1 MKFFDCFAGIG
12 GFRLGMESYG
22 HTCVGFCEIDRFAR
36 KSYRA
41 IHDIEGELEYHDI
54 TKITDD
60 QLRQLRGQVDILCG
74 GFPCQAFSLA
84 GRRLGFE
91 DTRGTLFFELARCA
105 KEIQPPYLFFE
116 NVKGLLS
123 HDQGRTFATILT
135 TLDELGYH
143 VEWQVLN
150 SKDFG
155 LPQNRERV
163 FLIGHSRVRGFRP
176 VFPLRGQ
183 GSPAHIERLGN
194 VNPSGQ
200 GMSGEVYLS
209 RGLSPTLTVNKG
221 EGVKIAIPVLTP
233 DRLDKRQ
240 NGRRFKANQDPM
252 FTLTA
257 QDRHGVLVAG
267 NLPTKFA
274 QSGRVYE
281 VSGLSPTLTTMQG
294 GDKIPKVLLRQE
306 APHLKIREAT
316 NQGYAKAEIGDSVN
330 LSYPKSNSKRGRVGK
345 KIANTLTTSSQQGVV
360 VAALE
365 YRKDKWFEVT
375 GFLVGDKLYRLR
387 IRKLTPRECFR
398 LQGFSDWAYD
408 RAEAVSSK
416 SQLYKQAGNSVSVP
430 VIASIAREFKKIEED
445 DVGSYSIKY

>member
-1 MKFFDCFAGIG
+1 MNFFDCFAGIG
-12 GFRLGMESYG
+12 GFRLGMESQG
-22 HTCVGFCEIDRFAR
+22 HTCIGFCEIDRFAR
-36 KSYRA
+36 KSYQA
-41 IHDIEGELEYHDI
+41 IHNTQGELEYHDI
-54 TKITDD
+54 TNITDD
-60 QLRQLRGQVDILCG
+60 QLRQLRGQVDVLCG

-163 FLIGHSRVRGFRP
+163 FLIGHSRTRGLRP
-176 VFPLRGQ
+176 LFPLRGK
-183 GSPAHIERLGN
+183 GSPTHLERLGN
-194 VNPSGQ
+194 VIPSVR

-209 RGLSPTLTVNKG
+209 SGLSPTLTVNKG
-221 EGVKIAIPVLTP
+221 EGTKIAIPVLTP
-233 DRLDKRQ
+233 DRLEKGQ
-240 NGRRFKANQDPM
+240 HGRRFKGNQDPM

-267 NLPTKFA
+267 HLPTSFA
-274 QSGRVYE
+274 QAGRVYE

-294 GDKIPKVLLRQE
+294 GDKIPKVLLLQE

-316 NQGYAKAEIGDSVN
+316 KQGFARAEVGDSIN

-345 KIANTLTTSSQQGVV
+345 QIANTLTTSSQQGVV

-375 GFLVGDKLYRLR
+375 GFLVGDTLYRLR

-398 LQGFSDWAYD
+398 LQGFPDWAFEK
-408 RAEAVSSK
+408 AETVSSK

-430 VIASIAREFKKIEED
+430 VIAAIARELKKLEENHETTT
-445 DVGSYSIKY
+445 

>member
-12 GFRLGMESYG
+12 GFRMGMESQG
-22 HTCVGFCEIDRFAR
+22 HTCIGFCEIDKFAR
-36 KSYRA
+36 RSYQA
-41 IHDIEGELEYHDI
+41 IFETEGELEYHDI
-54 TKITDD
+54 TQITDD
-60 QLRQLRGQVDILCG
+60 QLRQLRGQVDVLCG

-123 HDQGRTFATILT
+123 HDQGRTYATILN

-163 FLIGHSRVRGFRP
+163 FIIGHSRKRGFRP
-176 VFPLRGQ
+176 VFPFRGQ
-183 GSPAHIERLGN
+183 GSPTHLDRLGN
-194 VNPSGQ
+194 VNPSGK

-209 RGLSPTLTVNKG
+209 TGLSPTLTVNKG

-233 DRLDKRQ
+233 DRLEKRQ

-257 QDRHGVLVAG
+257 QDRHGVLLAG
-267 NLPTKFA
+267 RLPSAFDQA
-274 QSGRVYE
+274 GRVYDPA
-281 VSGLSPTLTTMQG
+281 GLSPTLTTMQG
-294 GDKIPKVLLRQE
+294 GDKIPKLLLRQE
-306 APHLKIREAT
+306 APYLKIREAT
-316 NQGYAKAEIGDSVN
+316 KQGFAQAELGDSVN
-330 LSYPKSNSKRGRVGK
+330 LSYPESQTKRGRVGK
-345 KIANTLTTSSQQGVV
+345 QIANTLTTSSQQGVV

-365 YRKDKWFEVT
+365 YRKDKWYEVT
-375 GFLVGDKLYRLR
+375 GFLVEDKLYRLR

-398 LQGFSDWAYD
+398 LQGFPDWAFD
-408 RAEAVSSK
+408 RAETVSSK

-430 VIASIAREFKKIEED
+430 VIATIAKHLKELEECHETTN
-445 DVGSYSIKY
+445 KP

>member
-1 MKFFDCFAGIG
+1 MKFLDCFAGIG
-12 GFRLGMESYG
+12 GFRLGMASEG
-22 HTCVGFCEIDRFAR
+22 HTCIGFCEIDRFAR
-36 KSYRA
+36 KSYQA
-41 IHDIEGELEYHDI
+41 IHDTTGELDYHDI
-54 TKITDD
+54 RHITND
-60 QLRQLRGQVDILCG
+60 QLRQLRGQVDVLCG

-123 HDQGRTFATILT
+123 HDEGRTFSTILA
-135 TLDELGYH
+135 TLDELGYD

-163 FLIGHSRVRGFRP
+163 FLIGHSRARGFRP

-183 GSPAHIERLGN
+183 GSPTHLERLGN
-194 VNPSGQ
+194 VNPSGR

-209 RGLSPTLTVNKG
+209 SGLSPTLTVNKG
-221 EGVKIAIPVLTP
+221 EGVKVALPVL
-233 DRLDKRQ
+233 RQ
-240 NGRRFKANQDPM
+240 SDE
-252 FTLTA
+252 TA
-257 QDRHGVLVAG
+257 IQVAG
-267 NLPTKFA
+267 YLPSAFK
-274 QSGRVYE
+274 QSGRIYE

-316 NQGYAKAEIGDSVN
+316 KQGYARAEVGDSVN

-345 KIANTLTTSSQQGVV
+345 QIANTLTTNSQQGVV

-365 YRKDKWFEVT
+365 YRKEKWFEVT

-398 LQGFSDWAYD
+398 LQGFPDWAYE
-408 RAEAVSSK
+408 RAESVSSQ

-430 VIASIAREFKKIEED
+430 VIAAIARELKTLED
-445 DVGSYSIKY
+445 DDHETTT

>member
-12 GFRLGMESYG
+12 GFRLGMESQD
-22 HTCVGFCEIDRFAR
+22 HTCIGFCEIDKFAR
-36 KSYRA
+36 RSYQA
-41 IHDIEGELEYHDI
+41 IHDTKGELEYHDI
-54 TKITDD
+54 TQITDG
-60 QLRQLRGQVDILCG
+60 QLRKLRGQVDVLCG

-105 KEIQPPYLFFE
+105 KEIQPSYLFFE

-123 HDQGRTFATILT
+123 HDQGRTYATILN

-163 FLIGHSRVRGFRP
+163 FLIGHSRKRSFRP
-176 VFPLRGQ
+176 IFPLRGQ
-183 GSPAHIERLGN
+183 GSPAHLDRLGN
-194 VNPSGQ
+194 VNPSGK

-209 RGLSPTLTVNKG
+209 TGLSPTLTVNKE
-221 EGVKIAIPVLTP
+221 EGAKIAIPVLSP
-233 DRLDKRQ
+233 DRLNKRQ
-240 NGRRFKANQDPM
+240 NGRRFKDNQDPM

-267 NLPTKFA
+267 NLPTTYA
-274 QSGRVYE
+274 QSGRVYD
-281 VSGLSPTLTTMQG
+281 VTGLSPTLTTMQG
-294 GDKIPKVLLRQE
+294 GDKVPKVLFRQE

-316 NQGYAKAEIGDSVN
+316 KLGYAKAEVGDSVN

-345 KIANTLTTSSQQGVV
+345 EMANTLTTNSQQGVV

-365 YRKDKWFEVT
+365 YHKDKWFEVT

-398 LQGFSDWAYD
+398 LQGFPDWAFD

-430 VIASIAREFKKIEED
+430 VIAAIAGELKKLEENTHETTT
-445 DVGSYSIKY
+445 